1 MMVHHKTKVN
11 QNKSKSKSKSEPKII
26 DEMDVLDVLD
36 EFIHPLIH
44 LLEL

>member
-11 QNKSKSKSKSEPKII
+11 QNENKSKSKSKSDTKII
-26 DEMDVLDVLD
+26 DEIDVLD
-36 EFIHPLIH
+36 EFIH